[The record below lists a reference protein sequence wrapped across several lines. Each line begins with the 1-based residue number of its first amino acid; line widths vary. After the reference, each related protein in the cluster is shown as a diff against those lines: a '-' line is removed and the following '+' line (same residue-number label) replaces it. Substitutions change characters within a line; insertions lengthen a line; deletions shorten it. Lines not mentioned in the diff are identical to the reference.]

1 MRRFVIFAVIALA
14 WLAMPI
20 TGFAQE
26 QGHVVSADGLDDIA
40 VAYAETQEA
49 ERAEL
54 LAFLD
59 RPEVR
64 QIAEDAGI
72 DIMTAE
78 SAVASLSADEVRL
91 LAGELV
97 RVDAALAGGDTL
109 VISTTAIIIALLV
122 VIIILAA

>member
-1 MRRFVIFAVIALA
+1 MRRSLISAVLALA
-14 WLAMPI
+14 WFALPI

-26 QGHVVSADGLDDIA
+26 QAHVVSADGLDDIA
-40 VAYAETQEA
+40 VAHAGNQQA

-64 QIAEDAGI
+64 QIADGAGI

-78 SAVASLSADEVRL
+78 TAVASLSADEIRL
-91 LAGELV
+91 LSGELAQA
-97 RVDAALAGGDTL
+97 DAALAGGDTL

>member
-1 MRRFVIFAVIALA
+1 MRRFVISTAIALA
-14 WLAMPI
+14 CFAAPA
-20 TGFAQE
+20 TGVAQE
-26 QGHVVSADGLDDIA
+26 RAHVVSADQLDDIA
-40 VAYAETQEA
+40 VAHAGNQAA

-54 LAFLD
+54 QAFLD

-64 QIAEDAGI
+64 QIAADAGI

-78 SAVASLSADEVRL
+78 TAVAALSADEIRL
-91 LAGELV
+91 LSGELA
-97 RVDAALAGGDTL
+97 RADAALAGGDTL